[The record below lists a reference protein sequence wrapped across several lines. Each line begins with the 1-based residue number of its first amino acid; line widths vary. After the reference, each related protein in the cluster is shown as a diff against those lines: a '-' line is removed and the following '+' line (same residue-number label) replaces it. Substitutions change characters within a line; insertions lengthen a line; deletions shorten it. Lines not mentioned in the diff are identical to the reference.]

1 MSRAKRPILKEK
13 PHPARLLGDAIHLLT
28 DHGNKATGGVREPQ
42 HIVGNAEQERIG
54 EHAVEERRDQL
65 VLPPEVKEDEP
76 MAEFRPGRNGSQG
89 ECVNPVS
96 RGHGV
101 RGCQDLLA
109 ASFLRC
115 FLAWN
120 GKFSC
125 RFVAIVY

>member
-1 MSRAKRPILKEK
+1 
-13 PHPARLLGDAIHLLT
+13 
-28 DHGNKATGGVREPQ
+28 
-42 HIVGNAEQERIG
+42 
-54 EHAVEERRDQL
+54 
-65 VLPPEVKEDEP
+65 
-76 MAEFRPGRNGSQG
+76 MAEFRAGRNGSQG

-101 RGCQDLLA
+101 RGRQDLLA